1 MTANRDTAQR
11 DPTEVFVE
19 HRADL
24 VQYAARIL
32 GSRSSAEDV
41 VQEAYLRFARQS
53 DGGEA
58 PGDGPSRDGMRGD
71 RILEPVRYLYRIVRN
86 LAYDWG
92 RRPSMPLVDD
102 LDDGL
107 LARAASTTP
116 SPEENL
122 RWRQDLGRVERA
134 LDGLPE
140 RTRLAFE
147 MHRLGGLP
155 LKEIAARLDI
165 SVTRTH
171 QLIKTALTV
180 CAEQLADDPGEDGR

>member
-1 MTANRDTAQR
+1 MTAHRDTTYR
-11 DPTEVFVE
+11 DPAYRDSTQVFVE

-32 GSRSSAEDV
+32 GSRSTAEDV
-41 VQEAYLRFARQS
+41 VQEAYLRFARQA
-53 DGGEA
+53 DGDEA
-58 PGDGPSRDGMRGD
+58 SGDGLRGD

-92 RRPSMPLVDD
+92 RRPSMPLVGD

-107 LARAASTTP
+107 LARTACPAP
-116 SPEENL
+116 SPEEDL
-122 RWRQDLGRVERA
+122 RWRQDLVRVERA

-171 QLIKTALTV
+171 QLIKTALTAS
-180 CAEQLADDPGEDGR
+180 AEQLEDTPGEEGV

>member
-1 MTANRDTAQR
+1 MTAHR
-11 DPTEVFVE
+11 DPAELFVE

-24 VQYAARIL
+24 VKYATRIL

-41 VQEAYLRFARQS
+41 VQEAYLRFARHA

-58 PGDGPSRDGMRGD
+58 LGARGD

-92 RRPSMPLVDD
+92 RRPSMPLVGD

-107 LARAASTTP
+107 LARAASTVT

-134 LDGLPE
+134 LDSLPD
-140 RTRLAFE
+140 RTRQAFE

-171 QLIKTALTV
+171 QLVKTALTV
-180 CAEQLADDPGEDGR
+180 CAEQLEDEAGEDGR

>member
-1 MTANRDTAQR
+1 MTSHR
-11 DPTEVFVE
+11 DPAEVFVE

-32 GSRSSAEDV
+32 GSHSSAEDV

-53 DGGEA
+53 DGEGV
-58 PGDGPSRDGMRGD
+58 PGAGMRGD

-92 RRPSMPLVDD
+92 RRPSMPLVGD

-107 LARAASTTP
+107 LARTASTAPTP
-116 SPEENL
+116 EQEL

-180 CAEQLADDPGEDGR
+180 CAEQLDADPGESGR

>member
-1 MTANRDTAQR
+1 MTAHRDSAK
-11 DPTEVFVE
+11 VFIE

-24 VQYAARIL
+24 VQYATRIL

-53 DGGEA
+53 EGSEA
-58 PGDGPSRDGMRGD
+58 SGDAGKGD

-86 LAYDWG
+86 LAYDCG
-92 RRPSMPLVDD
+92 RRPSMPLVGD

-107 LARAASTTP
+107 LARAASIAP
-116 SPEENL
+116 SPEEDV

-134 LDGLPE
+134 LDSLPE
-140 RTRLAFE
+140 RTRQAFE

-155 LKEIAARLDI
+155 LKEIAVRLDI

-180 CAEQLADDPGEDGR
+180 CAEQLEDEDGR

>member
-1 MTANRDTAQR
+1 MTAQR
-11 DPTEVFVE
+11 DPAEVFVE

-24 VQYAARIL
+24 VQYATRIL

-41 VQEAYLRFARQS
+41 VQEAYLRFARQA
-53 DGGEA
+53 DGEAA
-58 PGDGPSRDGMRGD
+58 PGDGARSD

-92 RRPSMPLVDD
+92 RRPSMPLVGD

-107 LARAASTTP
+107 LARTASTAPT
-116 SPEENL
+116 PEEDL

-134 LDGLPE
+134 LDSLPE
-140 RTRLAFE
+140 RTRQAFE

-155 LKEIAARLDI
+155 LKEIAGRLDI

-180 CAEQLADDPGEDGR
+180 CAEQLEDDLGEDSR

>member
-1 MTANRDTAQR
+1 MTAHR
-11 DPTEVFVE
+11 DPAELFVE

-24 VQYAARIL
+24 VQYATRIL

-41 VQEAYLRFARQS
+41 VQEAYLRFARHA
-53 DGGEA
+53 DGGAA
-58 PGDGPSRDGMRGD
+58 PDARGD

-92 RRPSMPLVDD
+92 RRPNMPLAGD

-107 LARAASTTP
+107 LARAASTAP
-116 SPEENL
+116 SPEEDL

-134 LDGLPE
+134 LDSLPE
-140 RTRLAFE
+140 RTRQAFE
-147 MHRLGGLP
+147 LHRLGGVP
-155 LKEIAARLDI
+155 LKDIAARLDI

-180 CAEQLADDPGEDGR
+180 CAAQLDDADGEDGR